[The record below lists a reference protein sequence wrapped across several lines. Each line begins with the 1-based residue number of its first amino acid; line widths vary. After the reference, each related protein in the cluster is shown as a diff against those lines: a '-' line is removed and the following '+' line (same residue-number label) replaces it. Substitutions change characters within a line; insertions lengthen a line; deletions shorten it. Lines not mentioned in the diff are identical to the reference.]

1 MKKPTPLPRASHLN
15 KGTSVPHDE
24 LPWPDH
30 DGTVLRHRKL
40 HLELAAPADVTD
52 HGGLVLPL
60 ALLRRVK
67 AAQVIDEQVAV
78 LKLHLPY
85 HESDHVLSQA
95 LMLYAGGTCLED
107 MAMLQQDPALL
118 KMLGAERT
126 PDPTTSGDFLRRFG
140 PNGKLETLRDA
151 VNEIQE
157 RVWKDAR
164 RWNWRK
170 RRRSKE
176 KRPLAVLYLDGKTK
190 ELAGV
195 TKQGADFDYKGRW
208 SYNVL
213 IASLDDGECVALRLR
228 SGNVR
233 SSDGAAELLDQELPR
248 LLAHY
253 QTVLVVADSDYDRF
267 DLRYACERHQ
277 CYYAFV
283 GRETENRPELVESCD
298 NWRPFR
304 TREHRRQQAERE
316 HKGDAFK
323 RRSKKQNRRRRRA
336 RQRGFV
342 DLKLVRQHVGEVKGP
357 DGSRLVVRRQLI
369 DEESGAVGQRE
380 LWEVTRYR
388 YIVTNL
394 PREWSPEDIVDAT
407 YQRCDQENII
417 AGLGTGIAAW
427 RMPVA
432 EMRGNAAWLEIARL
446 AWNLGKWIAHIAMPN
461 EVSRWEWKRFRRAFV
476 DFSVQVVRIARQTRL
491 RILGARRHC
500 GILLR
505 ALQVLQV

>member
-1 MKKPTPLPRASHLN
+1 MNKATPLPRASHVN

-40 HLELAAPADVTD
+40 HLEHAVPADVTD
-52 HGGLVLPL
+52 LGGLVLPL
-60 ALLRRVK
+60 ALLRRIK
-67 AAQVIDEQVAV
+67 AAEVIDDRVVV
-78 LKLHLPY
+78 LKRHLPY

-126 PDPTTSGDFLRRFG
+126 PDPTTSGDFLRRF
-140 PNGKLETLRDA
+140 ETQEELGALRGA

-157 RVWKDAR
+157 RVWRNPR

-170 RRRSKE
+170 RRRSKQ

-190 ELAGV
+190 ELLGV

-208 SYNVL
+208 SYSTLV
-213 IASLDDGECVALRLR
+213 ASLDDGECVALRLR
-228 SGNVR
+228 PGNVR
-233 SSDGAAELLDQELPR
+233 SSEGAAELLDEELPR
-248 LLAHY
+248 LLVHY
-253 QTVLVVADSDYDRF
+253 QTVLVVADSDFDRF
-267 DLRYACERHQ
+267 DLRYACERHE

-283 GRETENRPELVESCD
+283 GRETENRPELAESCTQ
-298 NWRPFR
+298 WRPFR
-304 TREHRRQQAERE
+304 TRAHRQQKEQRQR
-316 HKGDAFK
+316 KGAAFK
-323 RRSKKQNRRRRRA
+323 RRKKKSNRRRRRA

-342 DLKLVRQHVGEVKGP
+342 DLKLVRQHVGEVEGP
-357 DGSRLVVRRQLI
+357 DGSRLVLRRQLI
-369 DEESGAVGQRE
+369 DEERGAVGQRE
-380 LWEVTRYR
+380 LWEQVRYR

-394 PREWSPEDIVDAT
+394 PRDWSAADIVDTT

-432 EMRGNAAWLEIARL
+432 EMHGNAAWLEIARL
-446 AWNLGKWIAHIAMPN
+446 AWNLGKWIAHLAMPN

-491 RILGARRHC
+491 RILGAHRYS
-500 GILLR
+500 GDLLR
-505 ALQVLQV
+505 ALRVLHE

>member
-1 MKKPTPLPRASHLN
+1 MKKPTPLPRASHVN
-15 KGTSVPHDE
+15 KGTSVPHEE

-40 HLELAAPADVTD
+40 HLERADRTDVTD
-52 HGGLVLPL
+52 LGGLVLPL

-67 AAQVIDEQVAV
+67 APAVIDERVEV

-85 HESDHVLSQA
+85 HESDHIISQA

-107 MAMLQQDPALL
+107 MAILQQDPALL

-126 PDPTTSGDFLRRFG
+126 PDPTTSGDFLRRFE
-140 PNGKLETLRDA
+140 PRGKLEVLRSAID
-151 VNEIQE
+151 EIQD
-157 RVWKDAR
+157 RVWKNPK

-176 KRPLAVLYLDGKTK
+176 KRPIAVLYLDGKTK
-190 ELAGV
+190 EFTAV
-195 TKQGADFDYKGRW
+195 TKEGADFDYKGRW

-233 SSDGAAELLDQELPR
+233 SSEGAAELLDEELPR

-253 QTVLVVADSDYDRF
+253 ETVLVVADSDFDRF

-283 GRETENRPELVESCD
+283 GRETENRPQLAESC
-298 NWRPFR
+298 NWRAFR
-304 TREHRRQQAERE
+304 TRAHRRQQAARSE
-316 HKGDAFK
+316 KGDAFK
-323 RRSKKQNRRRRRA
+323 KRSKKTNRRRRRA
-336 RQRGFV
+336 RERGFV
-342 DLKLVRQHVGEVKGP
+342 DLKLVRQHVGEVEGP
-357 DGSRLVVRRQLI
+357 DGSRLILRRQLV
-369 DEESGAVGQRE
+369 DEERGPAGQRE
-380 LWEVTRYR
+380 LWELTRYR

-394 PREWSPEDIVDAT
+394 PRDWSPEDVVDAT
-407 YQRCDQENII
+407 YQRCDQENMI
-417 AGLGTGIAAW
+417 AELGTGIAAW

-446 AWNLGKWIAHIAMPN
+446 AWNLAKWIAHVAMPN

-476 DFSVQVVRIARQTRL
+476 NFSVQVVRIARQTRL
-491 RILGARRHC
+491 RILGAHPHS
-500 GILLR
+500 GQLLR
-505 ALQVLQV
+505 ALRVLQI

>member
-1 MKKPTPLPRASHLN
+1 MNKPTPLPQASHLN

-30 DGTVLRHRKL
+30 AGTVLRHRKL
-40 HLELAAPADVTD
+40 HLERAAPSDVTD
-52 HGGLVLPL
+52 LGGLVLPL

-67 AAQVIDEQVAV
+67 AAQVIDEQVEV

-107 MAMLQQDPALL
+107 MSMLQQDPALL

-126 PDPTTSGDFLRRFG
+126 PDPTTSGDFLRRFEA
-140 PNGKLETLRDA
+140 PCKLEALRGA

-157 RVWKDAR
+157 RVWNEPR
-164 RWNWRK
+164 RWNWRR

-176 KRPLAVLYLDGKTK
+176 KRPLAVLYLDGKTR
-190 ELAGV
+190 ELIGV

-213 IASLDDGECVALRLR
+213 VASLDDGECVALRLR
-228 SGNVR
+228 PGNVR
-233 SSDGAAELLDQELPR
+233 SSEGAAELLDEELPR
-248 LLAHY
+248 LLVHF

-283 GRETENRPELVESCD
+283 GRENENRPELAESCD

-304 TREHRRQQAERE
+304 TRAHRQQQAERKS
-316 HKGDAFK
+316 KGDAFK
-323 RRSKKQNRRRRRA
+323 PRPKKPNRRRRRA
-336 RQRGFV
+336 RARGFV
-342 DLKLVRQHVGEVKGP
+342 DLQLVRQHVGEVTGP
-357 DGSRLVVRRQLI
+357 DGSRLVLRRQLI
-369 DEESGAVGQRE
+369 DEERGPVGQRE
-380 LWEVTRYR
+380 LWEQIRYR

-394 PREWSPEDIVDAT
+394 PRDWSPTDIIDAT

-446 AWNLGKWIAHIAMPN
+446 AWNLGKWVAHVAMPN

-476 DFSVQVVRIARQTRL
+476 DFSVQVVHLARQTRL
-491 RILGARRHC
+491 RILGAHRHSA
-500 GILLR
+500 ILLR
-505 ALQVLQV
+505 ALEVLQL